1 MNDPAA
7 PTYRTLTGYFIPLAL
22 QAASQSLTYPL
33 VAMVASH
40 GPGGTLNLAG
50 VAQSN
55 TMMFMTGAIGAGLVT
70 SGMVYGRSRL
80 GFARFVSVNNLMTL
94 LTALVQAAMCIPPVG
109 HAVFGGMLGLP
120 PSIEEPARQAFPLTI
135 LLNLL
140 FFARNPYQVLLF
152 NNAASGRAST
162 ATFARIALTLA
173 LSPVFVS
180 LGLVGPRWA
189 MICQALPVGIEVLVS
204 WYYSR
209 PFASVFTESDDVVPS
224 AREIIKFNVPLSLGG
239 FLMTVAGTML
249 GAVIARADQ
258 PERMLPAY
266 YLAVGLANPM
276 AYAATRMQNVVLCF
290 PPRSPE
296 DNLALRF
303 AIRAG
308 AIVSFIPLLFLLPW
322 LSDWYYVS
330 VQRLA
335 PADLPLVCGSA
346 LLLVGFPFTSGLRS
360 HREGLAAL
368 SRKTSSILA
377 GNIAFV
383 AALAIAAPAC
393 LALKIAGN
401 LIGPIA
407 LVVANRAGRGALVLL
422 QTLPERP
429 GPAKVIDMEG
439 EHG

>member
-1 MNDPAA
+1 MTAPAT
-7 PTYRTLTGYFIPLAL
+7 PTYRSLTRYFIPLAL

-80 GFARFVSVNNLMTL
+80 GFARFVSVNNLMAL
-94 LTALVQAAMCIPPVG
+94 LTMLVQAVICLPWVG
-109 HAVFGGMLGLP
+109 HLVFGRMLGLP
-120 PSIEEPARQAFPLTI
+120 ASIEEPARQAFPLTI

-152 NNAASGRAST
+152 NNGASGRAST

-180 LGLVGPRWA
+180 FGLVGARWA
-189 MICQALPVGIEVLVS
+189 MVCQAIPVAVETWVS
-204 WYYSR
+204 WAYSR
-209 PFASVFTESDDVVPS
+209 PFASLFTESDDGVPS
-224 AREIIKFNVPLSLGG
+224 ARGIVWFNLPLSLGG

-249 GAVIARADQ
+249 GAVIARADH

-266 YLAVGLANPM
+266 YLALGVANPM

-296 DNLALRF
+296 DKLAFKF
-303 AIRAG
+303 ALRAG

-322 LSDWYYVS
+322 LSHWYYVS
-330 VQRLA
+330 VQRLD

-346 LLLVGFPFTSGLRS
+346 LLLVGFPFTAGLRA

-383 AALAIAAPAC
+383 AALALTAPTC
-393 LALKIAGN
+393 LALKVSGH
-401 LIGPIA
+401 LIGPIV
-407 LVVANRAGRGALVLL
+407 LIVANLSGLGALLL
-422 QTLPERP
+422 LPTLPEQL
-429 GPAKVIDMEG
+429 GPAKVIDIEG
-439 EHG
+439 EHV

>member
-40 GPGGTLNLAG
+40 GPGGTLNFAG

-80 GFARFVSVNNLMTL
+80 GFARFVAVNNLMTL
-94 LTALVQAAMCIPPVG
+94 LTALVQAAICIPPLG

-120 PSIEEPARQAFPLTI
+120 ASIEEPARQAFPLTI

-152 NNAASGRAST
+152 NNAASGLAST
-162 ATFARIALTLA
+162 ATFARIGLTLA

-189 MICQALPVGIEVLVS
+189 MIAQAIPVGIEVLVS
-204 WYYSR
+204 RHYSR
-209 PFASVFTESDDVVPS
+209 PFASVFAESDEGVPN
-224 AREIIKFNVPLSLGG
+224 ARAILCFNLPLSLGG

-249 GAVIARADQ
+249 GAVIARAGQ

-266 YLAVGLANPM
+266 YLAVGVANPM

-290 PPRSPE
+290 PPRSP
-296 DNLALRF
+296 DDGLTFRF

-308 AIVSFIPLLFLLPW
+308 ALVSFIPLLFLLPG
-322 LSDWYYVS
+322 LSHWYYVS

-335 PADLPLVCGSA
+335 QTDLPLVYGSA
-346 LLLVGFPFTSGLRS
+346 LLLVGFPFTAGLRS

-368 SRKTSSILA
+368 ARKTSSILA

-383 AALAIAAPAC
+383 AALAITAPAF
-393 LALKIAGN
+393 LALKISGN
-401 LIGPIA
+401 FIGPIA
-407 LVVANRAGRGALVLL
+407 LVLANLAGLGALTLL

-429 GPAKVIDMEG
+429 GPAKVIDIEG

>member
-1 MNDPAA
+1 MNEPTA
-7 PTYRTLTGYFIPLAL
+7 PTYRTLTGYFVPLAL
-22 QAASQSLTYPL
+22 QAASQSLSYPL

-80 GFARFVSVNNLMTL
+80 GFARFVWANNLMTL
-94 LTALVQAAMCIPPVG
+94 LTALVQAILCIPPVG

-120 PSIEEPARQAFPLTI
+120 PSIEEPARQAFPFTI

-152 NNAASGRAST
+152 NNGASGRAST
-162 ATFARIALTLA
+162 ATFARIGLTLA

-189 MICQALPVGIEVLVS
+189 MVCQAIPVAVEVLVS
-204 WYYSR
+204 WAYSR
-209 PFASVFTESDDVVPS
+209 PFASVFAESDVNVPS
-224 AREIIKFNVPLSLGG
+224 ARHIMAFNLPLSLGN

-249 GAVIARADQ
+249 GAVIARSAQ

-266 YLAVGLANPM
+266 YLAAGVANPM
-276 AYAATRMQNVVLCF
+276 AYAATRMQNVVLQF
-290 PPRSPE
+290 PPRSPS
-296 DNLALRF
+296 DKLALRF

-308 AIVSFIPLLFLLPW
+308 SIVSFIPLIFLLPW
-322 LSDWYYVS
+322 LAHWYYVS

-335 PADLPLVCGSA
+335 PADLPLVYGSA
-346 LLLVGFPFTSGLRS
+346 LLLVGFPFTAGLRA

-368 SRKTSSILA
+368 SRRPASILA

-383 AALAIAAPAC
+383 AALAITAPAC
-393 LALKIAGN
+393 LALRVSGN

-407 LVVANRAGRGALVLL
+407 QVVANLAGLGALIL
-422 QTLPERP
+422 QQSLSERP
-429 GPAKVIDMEG
+429 APPKVIDVEG
-439 EHG
+439 EQG